1 VLKGVIGMQ
10 TNKYQVVVG
19 SDEAGK
25 GEWLGPLTVA
35 AVALSPEQDLYLV
48 TQGVLDSKKLKIE
61 KVIELADIIKS
72 QCLSYRVISI
82 APKKF
87 NQLLREVKDEGKS
100 MNDLLAWAHAKAVK
114 EVYSDLQRRNI
125 SGKIK
130 LVIDQFDKF
139 KTEERLRRAIEI
151 TRFDVEQTPK
161 AEEETAVAAAGI
173 LARAVRELW
182 IDDESK
188 RLHLDL
194 RNLSPVE
201 ALNNQNAEDFAKVS
215 FLHRKTIY

>member
-1 VLKGVIGMQ
+1 VV
-10 TNKYQVVVG
+10 TSAYQVVVG

-35 AVALSPEQDLYLV
+35 AVALTPEQDLFLV
-48 TQGVLDSKKLKIE
+48 TQGVVDSKKLIID
-61 KVIELADIIKS
+61 KVIALADVIKS
-72 QCLSYRVISI
+72 QCLSYQVISI
-82 APKKF
+82 APRKF
-87 NQLLREVKDEGKS
+87 NRLLKEVRDEGKS

-130 LVIDQFDKF
+130 LVIDQFDKL
-139 KTEERLRRAIEI
+139 KTEERLKRAIEMAK
-151 TRFDVEQTPK
+151 FDVEQTPK
-161 AEEETAVAAAGI
+161 AEEQTAVAAAGI

-182 IDDESK
+182 IDEESK

-194 RNLSPVE
+194 RNLSPIE
-201 ALNNQNAEDFAKVS
+201 ALNNEYVEEFAKVS
-215 FLHRKTIY
+215 FLHRKTMY